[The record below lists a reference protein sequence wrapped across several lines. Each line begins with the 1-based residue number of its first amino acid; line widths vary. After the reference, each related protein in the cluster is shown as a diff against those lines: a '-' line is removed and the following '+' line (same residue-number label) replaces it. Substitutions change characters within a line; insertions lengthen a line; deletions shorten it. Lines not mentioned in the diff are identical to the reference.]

1 MFVMSMRI
9 SNFKVSLAHI
19 HWLQNR
25 AFPLLALLLASGLYF
40 YELDAESLWRDEFYS
55 IRDAQNIDI
64 NALRVRPL
72 YYLCLNLWMH
82 FGSGDVWLRSLSVL
96 FAIASVPLMYWL
108 SRRLVGSKAAIL
120 ATLLFVLSPECIDH
134 AQEVRMYMLGVFLS
148 LGGSLALT
156 YALEQPKQVWMGI
169 WILARYLVM
178 LTTPLNLLILLP
190 DGLLVLTK
198 FHRQPS
204 VLKKFS
210 LWLGGLGIAWLP
222 FGWSLMQAS
231 EKFAGDWASEIQRN
245 PIASLVRILVTF
257 TVGMGDIPLAEFSWS
272 QKVFFF
278 SLSAVLVGLI
288 AVALFRQ
295 KFSSRLWW
303 LAAWVFLP
311 SLTILVYSYARH
323 SLLINRYLLF
333 MCPYVFILL
342 AVGFIRIWN
351 WKPFL
356 GIILATLYLIG
367 VTSGLRYHYTV
378 QTREAWR
385 DAVQIIN
392 QQKQPG
398 DVISVYSNDLAVD
411 YYYQGK
417 EPIYKLALDSNKKKV
432 GKEDF
437 QKLFTDLPAIESRL
451 WIIYRNR
458 GREKHD
464 FLFRQALEESF
475 KINQHHDLPK
485 IELFLTSRQN

>member
-1 MFVMSMRI
+1 M
-9 SNFKVSLAHI
+9 SNFKVSLADI
-19 HWLQNR
+19 HWLKSR
-25 AFPLLALLLASGLYF
+25 AFPLLAMLLASGLYF
-40 YELDAESLWRDEFYS
+40 YELDAESLWRDELYS
-55 IRDAQNIDI
+55 IRNAQNLDV

-72 YYLCLNLWMH
+72 YYLCLNLWMN

-108 SRRLVGSKAAIL
+108 SRRLVGSKAAML

-198 FHRQPS
+198 FYRQPS

-278 SLSAVLVGLI
+278 SFCAVLVGLI

-295 KFSSRLWW
+295 KLSLPLWC
-303 LAAWVFLP
+303 LAAWVLLP
-311 SLTILVYSYARH
+311 SLTILVYSYFRH
-323 SLLINRYLLF
+323 SLLISRYLLF
-333 MCPYVFILL
+333 ICPYVLILL
-342 AVGFIRIWN
+342 AVGFIRIWK

-356 GIILATLYLIG
+356 GITLATLYLIG
-367 VTSGLRYHYTV
+367 ITSGLRYHYTV

-385 DAVQIIN
+385 DAVQIIS
-392 QQKQPG
+392 QQEQPG
-398 DVISVYSNDLAVD
+398 DVISVYSNDLPVN

-417 EPIYKLALDSNKKKV
+417 APIYKLALDRVNKEVNKQAF
-432 GKEDF
+432 E
-437 QKLFTDLPAIESRL
+437 KLFTDLPAIESRL
-451 WIIYRNR
+451 WIIYHNR
-458 GREKHD
+458 GSEEHNL
-464 FLFRQALEESF
+464 LFRQALEERF
-475 KINQHHDLPK
+475 EINQHHNLPK
-485 IELFLTSRQN
+485 IELFLTSRQQ